1 MNASDIRID
10 APLNLL
16 VTVVGV
22 FLGFFLGSMEERRR
36 QRDDHKRRQ
45 KAVVESI
52 ATNLEANFVTLG
64 AVAGTIASSRGV
76 PSQRLFLRQLEW
88 SAAHAA
94 EHGALGQESQDRL
107 LVLLASAEHLNLRIE
122 QVFRI
127 ENAER
132 MRFALSGERD
142 SIKPY
147 LQELHVLT
155 DKVESMMSALFLSIG
170 KSNDDL
176 RRVVAGARD
185 QEEHRDFK
193 RPMRS

>member
-1 MNASDIRID
+1 MSDSNLWIE

-22 FLGFFLGSMEERRR
+22 FLGFVVGSMDDRRR

-45 KAVVESI
+45 QAVVDSI
-52 ATNLEANFVTLG
+52 AANLEANFVTLG
-64 AVAGTIASSRGV
+64 AVSGTIAGSRGV

-94 EHGALGQESQDRL
+94 EHGALSRESQERL

-122 QVFRI
+122 QVFQI

-132 MRFALSGERD
+132 IRFALSGERD
-142 SIKPY
+142 SIDPY
-147 LQELHVLT
+147 LHELHVIAG
-155 DKVESMMSALFLSIG
+155 KVETMMSALFISIG
-170 KSNDDL
+170 KSNDEL
-176 RRVVAGARD
+176 HRVVAGARH
-185 QEEHRDFK
+185 QEEHRNPK
-193 RPMRS
+193 RLMRG